1 MTDNGFCPYS
11 FTCAPLAE
19 TSAFAV
25 RVHRLPEAVS
35 MGGARFTVVAT
46 RARAELH
53 GEYHL
58 HNIIS
63 IDRSPLI
70 FCM

>member
-1 MTDNGFCPYS
+1 MVFCPFS

-35 MGGARFTVVAT
+35 MGRARFTVVAS

-53 GEYHL
+53 GEH
-58 HNIIS
+58 HDHHDIIS
-63 IDRSPLI
+63 IDARR
-70 FCM
+70 